1 MELKF
6 SLYED
11 LALALKSISECSQLL
26 GEKRLIIR
34 ENVWT

>member
-11 LALALKSISECSQLL
+11 LALGLKSISERSQLL
-26 GEKRLIIR
+26 GEKG
-34 ENVWT
+34 